1 MIESTI
7 HLVIGLGIMGAIIG
21 LAWLSVIAYDDYKH
35 RLGGRRGPDSRR

>member
-1 MIESTI
+1 MIKSTI

-35 RLGGRRGPDSRR
+35 RRRGRRGPDSRR